1 MTPQVIAHLRIVSAV
16 IERELGLHFPVDRFA
31 DLHRALR
38 GVGHEAG
45 GLGVDE
51 VMRRIEQ
58 EPSFVH
64 RREVVAALTVG
75 ETYFYRD
82 PALFR
87 LLTRV
92 FLPDWQARTEGKRA
106 LRAWSAGCCT
116 GEEAYTLAIELE
128 RNRAWLGSAGFELI
142 ATDLNP
148 RFLHLAEQGV
158 YRAWS
163 FRDVPPWL
171 QVDYCAAREGERFEV
186 QPQIRRRVRFAAL
199 NLARDGYPALTN
211 GTAELDLI
219 LCRNVLMYFSA
230 EQRHGALDR
239 LVRALVPG
247 GWLVTSAAEASHFHH
262 PLLAVRRRD
271 DVTYFER
278 LAHPALRTAPELAA
292 VPSGLAGEV
301 PEVPR
306 RFIPEAKPVPR
317 ESVAEL
323 LERARAAAAEGDLAA
338 ALRACDRALVRERF
352 SVGAHLLRATVLE
365 ELGRWPE
372 AEAAV
377 RTALY
382 LEPDSIM
389 AHFRL
394 AAIARRAG
402 QVRTAQRHAKAAR
415 DLAARLGADALVPDS
430 DHLTAA
436 QFLALT
442 ATPTRATA
450 A

>member
-1 MTPQVIAHLRIVSAV
+1 MTPQVIAHLRVVSAV
-16 IERELGLHFPVDRFA
+16 IERELGLHFPADRFA

-38 GVGHEAG
+38 GVGQKVG
-45 GLGVDE
+45 GLGLDE
-51 VMRRIEQ
+51 VMRRLEQ

-64 RREVVAALTVG
+64 RREVIAALTVG

-82 PALFR
+82 PALFA
-87 LLTRV
+87 LLTRS
-92 FLPDWQARTEGKRA
+92 FLPAWQARTGGTRA

-128 RNRAWLGSAGFELI
+128 RNRAWLGSAGFELL

-163 FRDVPPWL
+163 FRDAPPWL
-171 QVDYCAAREGERFEV
+171 QASFCTPVGDERFAVRPE
-186 QPQIRRRVRFAAL
+186 IRRHVRFAAL
-199 NLARDGYPALTN
+199 NLARDNFPSLTN

-219 LCRNVLMYFSA
+219 LCRNVLMYFST
-230 EQRHGALDR
+230 EQRLGALDR

-278 LAHPALRTAPELAA
+278 LASPVGRTAPEFAPEDVVLATVVTEA
-292 VPSGLAGEV
+292 PSPVVA
-301 PEVPR
+301 
-306 RFIPEAKPVPR
+306 EAKPIAR
-317 ESVAEL
+317 DTVAEL
-323 LERARAAAAEGDLAA
+323 LERARAAAAHGDLIV
-338 ALRACDRALVRERF
+338 ALRTCDRALVRERF
-352 SVGAHLLRATVLE
+352 SFGAHLLRATVLE

-372 AEAAV
+372 AETAV

-382 LEPDSIM
+382 LAPDSII

-394 AAIARRAG
+394 AALTRRAG
-402 QVRTAQRHAKAAR
+402 RVRTAQRHAKAAR
-415 DLAARLGADALVPDS
+415 DLAAALSADALVPDS
-430 DHLTAA
+430 DHLTAV

-442 ATPTRATA
+442 APPTRVTA

>member
-1 MTPQVIAHLRIVSAV
+1 MTPHVIAHLRVASAV
-16 IERELGLHFPVDRFA
+16 IERELGLHFPAERFA

-38 GVGHEAG
+38 SVGQEAG

-58 EPSFVH
+58 VPSFVH

-82 PALFR
+82 PALFA

-92 FLPDWQARTEGKRA
+92 FLPDWQARTQGKRA

-116 GEEAYTLAIELE
+116 GEEAYTLAIELG
-128 RNRAWLGSAGFELI
+128 RNGGWLGAAGFELI

-163 FRDVPPWL
+163 FRDAPPWL
-171 QVDYCAAREGERFEV
+171 QANYCVALEGERFEV
-186 QPQIRRRVRFAAL
+186 RPEIRRHVRFAAL
-199 NLARDGYPALTN
+199 NLARDGYPSVTN
-211 GTAELDLI
+211 GTADLDLI
-219 LCRNVLMYFSA
+219 LCRNVLMYFSV
-230 EQRHGALDR
+230 EQRLGALDR
-239 LVRALVPG
+239 LVHALVPG
-247 GWLVTSAAEASHFHH
+247 GWLVTSAAEASHFRH

-271 DVTYFER
+271 EVTYFER
-278 LAHPALRTAPELAA
+278 LAHPAARPAPDLAPAPSVLA
-292 VPSGLAGEV
+292 VEV
-301 PEVPR
+301 TEAPR
-306 RFIPEAKPVPR
+306 RVIPETKPVPR
-317 ESVAEL
+317 ESVADL
-323 LERARAAAAEGDLAA
+323 LERARAAASDGDLVT
-338 ALRACDRALVRERF
+338 ALRTCDRALVRERF

-372 AEAAV
+372 AETAV
-377 RTALY
+377 RAALY

-394 AAIARRAG
+394 AAISRRAG
-402 QVRTAQRHAKAAR
+402 RVRTAQRHAKAAR
-415 DLAARLGADALVPDS
+415 DLAARLRADALVPDS

-442 ATPTRATA
+442 AAPTRATA